1 MPTNSQFLVLT
12 TSLQLNVVDL
22 RYLKQCLLLD
32 QIVKLWNIKGFHY
45 QVLWYR
51 ENLSLWQRLS
61 SLPNNSFFLNFKL
74 WILFLQNVP
83 KACINC
89 WTCILTFLL
98 FSLIS
103 SKLGAPLY
111 TSKTIIFI
119 ISERKK
125 YSQDVQC
132 THSTHTFFQSSRNNP
147 HPTFWWLWKLKT
159 PAYKYTCKFMFNHF
173 QLLL

>member
-1 MPTNSQFLVLT
+1 MPTNSQFLVPT

-22 RYLKQCLLLD
+22 RYLRQCFLLD
-32 QIVKLWNIKGFHY
+32 QIVKLWTINGFHY

-61 SLPNNSFFLNFKL
+61 SLPNNFVVFLNFKL

-83 KACINC
+83 KAFINF
-89 WTCILTFLL
+89 WTCILRFLL

-111 TSKTIIFI
+111 TSKTVIFI

-125 YSQDVQC
+125 NYPRC
-132 THSTHTFFQSSRNNP
+132 T
-147 HPTFWWLWKLKT
+147 
-159 PAYKYTCKFMFNHF
+159 KYTHILSKFKK
-173 QLLL
+173 